1 MGAIPGEERITLK
14 KQNLAQQAAN
24 TLYGMIADDGLWR
37 PGEQLPGENEL
48 SAQLGISRATL
59 REAIR
64 LLAAQGVLSVYRGRG
79 TFVSRDSG
87 PVGGQTLRELPLMR
101 ARLRDLFEAR
111 LLFEPEL
118 AAMACRRASDQELQH
133 ILSLGEAVERAIR
146 AGEDRTEYDQ
156 AFHQAIVASAHNG
169 FLTRLVPIINRAV
182 TEAIQVRGMEA
193 VLGEITL
200 RDHALL
206 MEFLRARDGAGASQA
221 MAIHLRRAM
230 LNLGLQEDDLT

>member
-1 MGAIPGEERITLK
+1 MK
-14 KQNLAQQAAN
+14 KQSLAQQAADS
-24 TLYGMIADDGLWR
+24 LYGMIADGGIWK
-37 PGEQLPGENEL
+37 PGEQLPGENDL
-48 SAQLGISRATL
+48 SSQLGISRATL

-64 LLAAQGVLSVYRGRG
+64 LLAAQGVLTVYRGRG
-79 TFVSRDSG
+79 TFVSRAAASAQ
-87 PVGGQTLRELPLMR
+87 GQTLRELPLMR

-118 AAMACRRASDQELQH
+118 AAMACRRATDRELQR

-156 AFHQAIVASAHNG
+156 AFHQAIAAAAHNA
-169 FLTRLVPIINRAV
+169 FLTRLAPIINRAV
-182 TEAIQVRGMEA
+182 TEAIQVRGTEA

-206 MEFLRARDGAGASQA
+206 MEFLRARDGAGARQA
-221 MAIHLRRAM
+221 MAIHLHRAV
-230 LNLGLQEDDLT
+230 LSLGLQEEDLP